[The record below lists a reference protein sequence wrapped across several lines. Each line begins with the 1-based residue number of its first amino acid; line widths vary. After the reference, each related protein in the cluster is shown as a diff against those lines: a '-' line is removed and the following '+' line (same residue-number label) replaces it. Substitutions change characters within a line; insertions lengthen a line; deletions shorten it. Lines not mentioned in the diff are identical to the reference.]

1 MTEELDPRSLDPVTA
16 MKDGSME
23 LFDMVRLRI
32 TEPGGLYFLG
42 KAVIGFPDLR
52 PRSHLAVTLFYED
65 DSIHSKLIEFPKS
78 HLKSTLGTITKTL
91 HIFARRAILG
101 EDLMDRIAIASNT
114 KTNSKR
120 FLRLVKLIP
129 EANIVF
135 QNFIPELLPEF
146 SNEEVWNQDEIIFP
160 RTGSYTDPSVDTLG
174 VGGAATS
181 RHYTFIIEDDML
193 AEEDADSPTAIRKAI
208 ELHQYYTSL
217 LVPTSDKRMNFVTNE
232 HAWTQYDL
240 NKHIIDNEP
249 ETAVF
254 SVGATRGF
262 NHARSRLIPE
272 RIMRLTKAW
281 EDGQGVWPERYD
293 KEELARRRAK
303 AGARTFNAVF
313 ENDPFDPDVVDFKE
327 EWLNYYEWGV
337 ERKTGEKYIRIM
349 PRTRTGGREVQ
360 MEKVKLTSLNIVSAF
375 DPALSKKTTAAR
387 SAHIITGVDP
397 IGRVF
402 VLVTWAKRV
411 DPLVAIDNVFSQ
423 AHEWNVNRCAIE
435 SVLFQKVLADL
446 LRERT
451 KIWNRDHPN
460 DKMYSGM
467 FEEVKP
473 AKGKGKDARIR
484 ALIGTSFE
492 EGRIY
497 IHSSMTD
504 FIDEYL
510 HFPIGAT
517 VDLLD
522 AFAYVSELWEYGI
535 EEEEIEEYLMREQLE
550 LDNRNPITGY

>member
-1 MTEELDPRSLDPVTA
+1 MTDLDPRSLNPEGA
-16 MKDGSME
+16 MKDGSLE
-23 LFDMVRLRI
+23 LFDMVRARI
-32 TEPGGLYFLG
+32 VAPGGLYFLG
-42 KAVIGFPDLR
+42 KGVIGFPDLR

-65 DSIHSKLIEFPKS
+65 DSIQSKLVEFPKS

-91 HIFARRAILG
+91 HIFAKRAILG
-101 EDLMDRIAIASNT
+101 QDLIDRVALSSNT

-129 EANIVF
+129 ESNIVF
-135 QNFIPELLPEF
+135 QNFLPELLPEF
-146 SNEEVWNQDEIIFP
+146 SNEEVWNQDEIVFP
-160 RTGSYTDPSVDTLG
+160 RVGSFTDPSVDTLG

-193 AEEDADSPTAIRKAI
+193 AEEDCDSPTAIRKAI

-217 LVPTSDKRMNFVTNE
+217 LVPTSDGKMNFVTNE
-232 HAWTQYDL
+232 HAWTQFDL
-240 NKHIIDNEP
+240 NKHIIDKEP

-254 SVGATRGF
+254 SVGATRGM
-262 NHARSRLIPE
+262 NYERSRLVPE
-272 RIMRLTKAW
+272 NIMKLARAW
-281 EDGQGVWPERYD
+281 DDGEGVWPERYG

-327 EWLNYYEWGV
+327 EWLNYFEWGT
-337 ERKTGEKYIRIM
+337 EHQTGEKYIRIM
-349 PRTRTGGREVQ
+349 PRSRPGGRQVA
-360 MEKVKLTSLNIVSAF
+360 MEKVRLTSLNVVSAF

-402 VLVTWAKRV
+402 IMSTWAKRV
-411 DPLVAIDNVFSQ
+411 DPLVAIDNVFAQ
-423 AHEWNVNRCAIE
+423 CHEWGVNRCAIE
-435 SVLFQKVLADL
+435 AVLFQKVLADL
-446 LRERT
+446 LQERC
-451 KIWNRDHPN
+451 KVWNRDHPS

-473 AKGKGKDARIR
+473 AKGKGKEGRIR

-522 AFAYVSELWEYGI
+522 AFAYVSELWSYGV
-535 EEEEIEEYLMREQLE
+535 EEDEIEAFLEREQEE